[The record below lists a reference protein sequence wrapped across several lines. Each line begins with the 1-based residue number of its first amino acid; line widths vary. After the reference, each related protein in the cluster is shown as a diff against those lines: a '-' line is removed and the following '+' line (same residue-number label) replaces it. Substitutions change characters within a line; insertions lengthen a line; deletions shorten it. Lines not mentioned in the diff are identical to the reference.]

1 MNRKSVEKEGLM
13 LIRRI
18 NIIIL
23 LVMVGVTFVLLVTF
37 PESYF
42 WPTKEASFLGLGKEL
57 QQDLISVLVILTIPV
72 LGVFLLANA
81 LATKQGKPIETGE
94 TK

>member
-1 MNRKSVEKEGLM
+1 MKKEERLM

-18 NIIIL
+18 NIVIL

-37 PESYF
+37 PGSFF
-42 WPTKEASFLGLGKEL
+42 WPTEEASFLGLGKEL

-72 LGVFLLANA
+72 LAIFLLVNVF
-81 LATKQGKPIETGE
+81 ATRQGKTEQTRGIAR
-94 TK
+94 